1 MVRAKIHMMSM
12 KVCAFAAGN
21 KNRPRPPR
29 NARFRSV
36 YASRMDIPMTQRAS
50 PRQTAQQSLLA
61 KALTSTASAIFITDG
76 AGQIV
81 WINDAFSRLSGYDPE
96 DAIGRTPA
104 ILQSGKQDYAFYSQ
118 LWETL
123 LEGKVWQGEVVDQ
136 RKDGSLYT
144 VDEIITPLFDEQG
157 GITHFIAIQHDITRQ
172 KQDSERDHHL
182 AYHDALTDLP
192 NRAHFLDLQRQAISH
207 AQRTQHMLATLFLD
221 LDKFKPVNDD
231 YGHHVGDLLLSAVA
245 ERLRAALRQSD
256 TIARFGGDEF
266 AILLT
271 SLPDTDVAVGLA
283 RKLLDALARPFVL
296 RGQKIEIRASIG
308 IAVYPTDGEDPEVL
322 LTNADKAMYH
332 AKCRGG
338 NNYQMYSAVI
348 AALH

>member
-1 MVRAKIHMMSM
+1 M

-21 KNRPRPPR
+21 KNRLGHPR
-29 NARFRSV
+29 NARRRPGCT
-36 YASRMDIPMTQRAS
+36 SRMDIPMTQRAS
-50 PRQTAQQSLLA
+50 PPQTAQQSLLA

-81 WINDAFSRLSGYDPE
+81 WVNDAFSRLSGYGPE
-96 DAIGRTPA
+96 DAIGHTPA
-104 ILQSGKQDYAFYSQ
+104 ILQSGKQDYAFYAQ

-123 LEGKVWQGEVVDQ
+123 LEGKVWQGEVVDR

-144 VDEIITPLFDEQG
+144 IDEIITPLFDEQG
-157 GITHFIAIQHDITRQ
+157 DITHFIAIQHDITRQ

-271 SLPDTDVAVGLA
+271 SLPDTEVAIGLA
-283 RKLLDALARPFVL
+283 RKLLKALARPFVL
-296 RGQKIEIRASIG
+296 RGQKIEISASIG
-308 IAVYPTDGEDPEVL
+308 IAIYPADGEDPETL
-322 LTNADKAMYH
+322 LMNADKAMYQ

-338 NNYQMYSAVI
+338 NSFQRHDGAAS
-348 AALH
+348 ALH